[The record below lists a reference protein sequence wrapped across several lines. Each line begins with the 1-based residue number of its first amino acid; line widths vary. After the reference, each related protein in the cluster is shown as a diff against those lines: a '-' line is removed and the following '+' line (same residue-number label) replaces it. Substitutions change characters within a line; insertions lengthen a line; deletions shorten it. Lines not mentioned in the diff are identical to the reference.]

1 MKSRIQKTCLFILSA
16 ALLLSMIIGTGAL
29 AKGYDYT
36 IRIYA
41 GNQGTIDGK
50 QEISVSVPQDSTYI
64 LDVDELNIKLTNSKY
79 YVKGL
84 KPAGHE
90 ADADSLIISQT
101 IRVTEDQQYVVI
113 YGIKKKLVSYT
124 VRYMDANNKVLLP
137 QATYYGLVGEKP
149 VVSFRYVEGYQPTAY
164 NETKTL
170 VSKESDNVFT
180 FRYTPVK
187 TNTVVVNQTDNNT
200 EGQTTGNTQTANTTN
215 TANNTPASSDD
226 GNRVNLN
233 ANRTPDNQAAANQA
247 ASNRD
252 TREMVDLDDEE
263 VPLASGEDIQGLT
276 DKSDEEEVS
285 SSQHGLLHTLLTPR
299 YLIIAATS
307 LALLAILIGLIV
319 SKRKKQKV
327 QQ

>member
-50 QEISVSVPQDSTYI
+50 QEISVSVPRGGTYV

-90 ADADSLIISQT
+90 ADTDNLIVSQT
-101 IRVTEDQQYVVI
+101 LRVNEDQQYVVI
-113 YGIKKKLVSYT
+113 YGIKKNLVSYT

-149 VVSFRYVEGYQPTAY
+149 VISFRYVEGYQPTAY

-187 TNTVVVNQTDNNT
+187 TETVVVNQTNNSTDNRT
-200 EGQTTGNTQTANTTN
+200 AGNTQTANTTGN
-215 TANNTPASSDD
+215 ANTSQTGSADNNRVDLTANQ
-226 GNRVNLN
+226 
-233 ANRTPDNQAAANQA
+233 TPDNRSAANQA
-247 ASNRD
+247 ASNPE
-252 TREMVDLDDEE
+252 TRELVDLDDEE
-263 VPLASGEDIQGLT
+263 VPLASGEEIQDLA
-276 DKSDEEEVS
+276 DKSDKEEAS
-285 SSQHGLLHTLLTPR
+285 SSQQGLLHTLLTPR

-319 SKRKKQKV
+319 SKRKKQKAE
-327 QQ
+327 